1 MQFCNNQHTIY
12 VYRHS
17 FGKAQVLALCNRSA
31 WQCKIFHIDLVGCG
45 HPPDLHKSVQ
55 QSSVRICI
63 NYKLLVLSVT
73 CVLSSSGRT
82 FQLGEGAL
90 DDSQLK
96 SSILSQ
102 LLTSLKQASCKAK
115 SRKTSRSA
123 TVKSLT
129 LHCYTTLK
137 VQRLLFHSLCRNGY
151 KAI

>member
-17 FGKAQVLALCNRSA
+17 FGKAQALALCNRSA
-31 WQCKIFHIDLVGCG
+31 RQCEVFYIYLVGCG
-45 HPPDLHKSVQ
+45 HPPDLHKSVR

-63 NYKLLVLSVT
+63 NDKLLVLSVT

-82 FQLGEGAL
+82 FQLGDGAL

-102 LLTSLKQASCKAK
+102 LLTSLRQASC
-115 SRKTSRSA
+115 TSQQQEDQQE
-123 TVKSLT
+123 
-129 LHCYTTLK
+129 CD
-137 VQRLLFHSLCRNGY
+137 C
-151 KAI
+151 